1 MIYAQH
7 FTQEEFREWADDV
20 SPRLVTM
27 LAMAAQMGL
36 GDQELDSLFEAGSQ
50 IEA

>member
-1 MIYAQH
+1 MVYAQY
-7 FTQEEFREWADDV
+7 FTQEEFREWSDDM
-20 SPRLVTM
+20 SPRLVTI

-36 GDQELDSLFEAGSQ
+36 DDQALDSLFESGSQ